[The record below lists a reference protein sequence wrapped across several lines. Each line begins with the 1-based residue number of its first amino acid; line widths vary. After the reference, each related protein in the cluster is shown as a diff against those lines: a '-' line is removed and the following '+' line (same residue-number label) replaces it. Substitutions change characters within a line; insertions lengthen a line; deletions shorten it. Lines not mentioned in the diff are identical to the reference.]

1 MDWLS
6 DRQKEVIEDILTKRG
21 QEAVAAIRENLAST
35 GTNATLKTSNSVSS
49 SVQQVGSRIVLTVV
63 GARPFFPTVETGSK
77 PSTKNP
83 SPAMIESLTEWA
95 QVRGKPKEAAW
106 GIAKTI
112 LRDGSQL
119 WQKGGRKDIY
129 TNVRE
134 EIIERITRDIADYQ
148 KKEFTRGL
156 QPSEA
161 KFKSA

>member
-1 MDWLS
+1 M
-6 DRQKEVIEDILTKRG
+6 IADILSKRG
-21 QEAVAAIRENLAST
+21 AEAVAKIRDNLSLT
-35 GTNATLKTSNSVSS
+35 GTNATMKTSNSVSHR
-49 SVQQVGSRIVLTVV
+49 VTFVGGNIILEVV